1 MKMKLPTIV
10 IFVLLLLTTYIQCKP
25 LPFFDDSSSS
35 GVSMFSRHGKPV
47 PKQQQQQK
55 PPVSKQQPQPQPQQI
70 KTPVPKQQPQQQQ
83 QQQQQQQPQPQ
94 PQQIKTPRR
103 SLQGKSRFAS
113 LICCLQN
120 NSCCTG

>member
-25 LPFFDDSSSS
+25 LPLFDDSSSS

-47 PKQQQQQK
+47 PKQQ
-55 PPVSKQQPQPQPQQI
+55 P
-70 KTPVPKQQPQQQQ
+70 QQQ